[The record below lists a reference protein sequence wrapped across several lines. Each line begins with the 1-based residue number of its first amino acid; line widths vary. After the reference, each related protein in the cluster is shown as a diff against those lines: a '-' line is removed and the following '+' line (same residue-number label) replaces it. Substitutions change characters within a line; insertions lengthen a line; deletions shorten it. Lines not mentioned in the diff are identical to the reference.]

1 MIQQNYKVT
10 NNIQLFFFQY
20 FYILEWNVLIS
31 DDMFFSSVFIYIK
44 KQKQSEN
51 DI

>member
-1 MIQQNYKVT
+1 MIQQNYKVI

-31 DDMFFSSVFIYIK
+31 DTCFFSSVFIYIK

>member
-1 MIQQNYKVT
+1 MIQQNYKVI
-10 NNIQLFFFQY
+10 NNIQLFFQY

-31 DDMFFSSVFIYIK
+31 DTCFFSSVFIYIK